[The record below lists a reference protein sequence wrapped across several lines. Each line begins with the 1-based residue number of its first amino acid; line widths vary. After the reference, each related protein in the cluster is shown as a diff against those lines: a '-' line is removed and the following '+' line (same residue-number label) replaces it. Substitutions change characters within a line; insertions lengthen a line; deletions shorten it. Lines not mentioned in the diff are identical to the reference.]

1 MVRLRRALEPPPRH
15 RPISPS
21 ASRHRPP
28 AAPHAGLRPIGP
40 RGSPRLRSRR
50 SQSAAATASLQQGG
64 ARRAPTRGA
73 GGAGGAAVAG
83 PAAAMEEPLAL
94 LVRSPTQRH
103 PDLRLRAAPAWTVR
117 RLKAELRRLVPE
129 APPEE
134 DQKLIYSGKLLL
146 DHHYLRE
153 LLPKQGELHAL
164 HLVYNFKTPA
174 NVQETHAEVKA
185 DQPKVLSE
193 AGQEPSASSSNGE
206 RLRCSSGGQSSAEA
220 SNRLETTR
228 HPFQRVA
235 PGFSAYTTYSM
246 LQMSWLQQIYAR
258 QYYMQ
263 YLASAASADP
273 SQTQRSQEIPVA
285 PVTPPAPLP
294 DPFPAQNQPGNQ
306 NAAAQVNA
314 AANQNLRMNAQGGP
328 LMEEEEEGGN
338 RDWLDWLYSATLF
351 YVFVNIIYF
360 YSSVS
365 RFLLVMGGT
374 VLMYLHHV
382 GWLPFRRRPVQ
393 PFPGN
398 VPPQAA
404 INQDQNNNLQGG
416 NGGRADES
424 EASPDE
430 GQALQELQQASP
442 SFMSTAWVF
451 FKTFFASLLPEG
463 PGVTRN

>member
-1 MVRLRRALEPPPRH
+1 MGE
-15 RPISPS
+15 S
-21 ASRHRPP
+21 
-28 AAPHAGLRPIGP
+28 
-40 RGSPRLRSRR
+40 
-50 SQSAAATASLQQGG
+50 
-64 ARRAPTRGA
+64 
-73 GGAGGAAVAG
+73 
-83 PAAAMEEPLAL
+83 LAL

-103 PDLRLRAAPAWTVR
+103 PDLRLRAGPAWTVR
-117 RLKAELRRLVPE
+117 RLKAELRRLLPE

-134 DQKLIYSGKLLL
+134 DQKLIYSGKLLP
-146 DHHYLRE
+146 DHCYLRE
-153 LLPKQGELHAL
+153 LLPKHEELHAL
-164 HLVYNFKTPA
+164 HLVYNFKMPA
-174 NVQETHAEVKA
+174 NVQETNAEVKA
-185 DQPKVLSE
+185 DQPKLSSE
-193 AGQEPSASSSNGE
+193 ASQERSVSSSDDDE
-206 RLRCSSGGQSSAEA
+206 RLTCSSGGQSSAEV

-228 HPFQRVA
+228 HPFQTVT

-246 LQMSWLQQIYAR
+246 LQMSWFQQIYAR

-263 YLASAASADP
+263 YLASAAASADP
-273 SQTQRSQEIPVA
+273 AHAQHSQEIPVA

-294 DPFPAQNQPGNQ
+294 DPFPVQNQPGNQ
-306 NAAAQVNA
+306 NAIAQVNA
-314 AANQNLRMNAQGGP
+314 AANQNLQMNAQGGP

-351 YVFVNIIYF
+351 YVFANIIYF
-360 YSSVS
+360 YSSLS

-398 VPPQAA
+398 APLQAA
-404 INQDQNNNLQGG
+404 INQDQNNNLQPLFWQGENAGG
-416 NGGRADES
+416 ADES

-430 GQALQELQQASP
+430 GQVLQELQQANP

>member
-1 MVRLRRALEPPPRH
+1 
-15 RPISPS
+15 
-21 ASRHRPP
+21 
-28 AAPHAGLRPIGP
+28 
-40 RGSPRLRSRR
+40 
-50 SQSAAATASLQQGG
+50 
-64 ARRAPTRGA
+64 
-73 GGAGGAAVAG
+73 
-83 PAAAMEEPLAL
+83 
-94 LVRSPTQRH
+94 
-103 PDLRLRAAPAWTVR
+103 
-117 RLKAELRRLVPE
+117 
-129 APPEE
+129 EE

-146 DHHYLRE
+146 DHHYLRD
-153 LLPKQGELHAL
+153 LLPKHGELHAL

-174 NVQETHAEVKA
+174 NVQETSAEVLTLMQ
-185 DQPKVLSE
+185 DQDALLL
-193 AGQEPSASSSNGE
+193 ASLQQKPVMG
-206 RLRCSSGGQSSAEA
+206 RIYFAFVCTKWQKLFT
-220 SNRLETTR
+220 LETTR
-228 HPFQRVA
+228 HPFQCVA

-246 LQMSWLQQIYAR
+246 LQMSWFQQIYAR

-263 YLASAASADP
+263 YLASTAASADP
-273 SQTQRSQEIPVA
+273 SHAQRSQEIPVA

-294 DPFPAQNQPGNQ
+294 DPFPAQNQPGNL

-314 AANQNLRMNAQGGP
+314 AANQNLGMNAQGGP
-328 LMEEEEEGGN
+328 LMEREEEGGN

-360 YSSVS
+360 YSSIS

-404 INQDQNNNLQGG
+404 VNQDQNNNLQEG
-416 NGGRADES
+416 NAGRADEP

-430 GQALQELQQASP
+430 GQALQELQQATP

>member
-1 MVRLRRALEPPPRH
+1 
-15 RPISPS
+15 
-21 ASRHRPP
+21 
-28 AAPHAGLRPIGP
+28 
-40 RGSPRLRSRR
+40 
-50 SQSAAATASLQQGG
+50 
-64 ARRAPTRGA
+64 
-73 GGAGGAAVAG
+73 
-83 PAAAMEEPLAL
+83 
-94 LVRSPTQRH
+94 
-103 PDLRLRAAPAWTVR
+103 
-117 RLKAELRRLVPE
+117 
-129 APPEE
+129 EE
-134 DQKLIYSGKLLL
+134 DQKLIYAGKLLL

-153 LLPKQGELHAL
+153 LLPKHGELHAL
-164 HLVYNFKTPA
+164 HLVYNSKAPA
-174 NVQETHAEVKA
+174 NVEETSAEVLILTHRTWVKG
-185 DQPKVLSE
+185 DEVIYKSFRGCGRNWRKMHCCQMKIFPLFM
-193 AGQEPSASSSNGE
+193 
-206 RLRCSSGGQSSAEA
+206 
-220 SNRLETTR
+220 LETTR
-228 HPFQRVA
+228 HPFQSVP

-258 QYYMQ
+258 QYYMR
-263 YLASAASADP
+263 YLASTAASADP
-273 SQTQRSQEIPVA
+273 SRARRSQEIPVA

-314 AANQNLRMNAQGGP
+314 AANQNLGMNAQGGP
-328 LMEEEEEGGN
+328 LMEEEEGGN

-374 VLMYLHHV
+374 VLMYLHRV

-398 VPPQAA
+398 APPQAA
-404 INQDQNNNLQGG
+404 VNQDQNNNLQGE
-416 NGGRADES
+416 NAGRTDES

-430 GQALQELQQASP
+430 GQVLQELQQANP

-463 PGVTRN
+463 PGMTHN

>member
-1 MVRLRRALEPPPRH
+1 
-15 RPISPS
+15 
-21 ASRHRPP
+21 
-28 AAPHAGLRPIGP
+28 
-40 RGSPRLRSRR
+40 
-50 SQSAAATASLQQGG
+50 
-64 ARRAPTRGA
+64 
-73 GGAGGAAVAG
+73 
-83 PAAAMEEPLAL
+83 MEEVLSL
-94 LVRSPTQRH
+94 LVRSPAQRH
-103 PDLRLRAAPAWTVR
+103 PDLRLRAASAWTVR
-117 RLKAELRRLVPE
+117 RLKAELRRLLPE

-134 DQKLIYSGKLLL
+134 DQKLIYAGKLLL
-146 DHHYLRE
+146 DHHHLGE

-164 HLVYNFKTPA
+164 HLVYNFKSPA
-174 NVQETHAEVKA
+174 DVPETSSEVKA
-185 DQPKVLSE
+185 GQLEPSSE
-193 AGQEPSASSSNGE
+193 ASQEPSVSSSNGE
-206 RLRCSSGGQSSAEA
+206 RPRCSSGGQSSADA
-220 SNRLETTR
+220 SNRLETPR
-228 HPFQRVA
+228 PPFQRVA

-263 YLASAASADP
+263 YLASAAASADP
-273 SQTQRSQEIPVA
+273 SRAQHSQEIPVA
-285 PVTPPAPLP
+285 PQAPLP

-314 AANQNLRMNAQGGP
+314 VANQNLRMNAQGGP
-328 LMEEEEEGGN
+328 LMGEEEEDGN

-393 PFPGN
+393 PIPGN

-404 INQDQNNNLQGG
+404 INQDQNNNLQQGE
-416 NGGRADES
+416 NAGRADEP
-424 EASPDE
+424 EAPPDD
-430 GQALQELQQASP
+430 GRDLQELQMANP
-442 SFMSTAWVF
+442 SLMNTAWVF

>member
-1 MVRLRRALEPPPRH
+1 
-15 RPISPS
+15 
-21 ASRHRPP
+21 
-28 AAPHAGLRPIGP
+28 
-40 RGSPRLRSRR
+40 
-50 SQSAAATASLQQGG
+50 
-64 ARRAPTRGA
+64 
-73 GGAGGAAVAG
+73 
-83 PAAAMEEPLAL
+83 
-94 LVRSPTQRH
+94 
-103 PDLRLRAAPAWTVR
+103 
-117 RLKAELRRLVPE
+117 
-129 APPEE
+129 EE

-153 LLPKQGELHAL
+153 LLPRHGELHAL
-164 HLVYNFKTPA
+164 HLVYNFKAPA
-174 NVQETHAEVKA
+174 NVQETNAEVLMLKYLLVLA
-185 DQPKVLSE
+185 TCIEDQFL
-193 AGQEPSASSSNGE
+193 
-206 RLRCSSGGQSSAEA
+206 LSSGHAIVSRGVYIACYRQLELILLM
-220 SNRLETTR
+220 LETTL
-228 HPFQRVA
+228 HPFQSVA
-235 PGFSAYTTYSM
+235 PGFSAYTAYSV
-246 LQMSWLQQIYAR
+246 LQMSWFQQIYAR

-263 YLASAASADP
+263 YLASTAASAD
-273 SQTQRSQEIPVA
+273 SSHTQHSQEIQVA

-306 NAAAQVNA
+306 NAAGQVNA
-314 AANQNLRMNAQGGP
+314 AANQNLQMNAQRGP

-393 PFPGN
+393 PVPGN

-416 NGGRADES
+416 DAGGADEL

-430 GQALQELQQASP
+430 GQILQELQQATP

-463 PGVTRN
+463 PRVIRN

>member
-1 MVRLRRALEPPPRH
+1 EAL
-15 RPISPS
+15 S
-21 ASRHRPP
+21 
-28 AAPHAGLRPIGP
+28 
-40 RGSPRLRSRR
+40 
-50 SQSAAATASLQQGG
+50 
-64 ARRAPTRGA
+64 
-73 GGAGGAAVAG
+73 
-83 PAAAMEEPLAL
+83 L

-117 RLKAELRRLVPE
+117 RLKAELRRLLPE
-129 APPEE
+129 APPEG
-134 DQKLIYSGKLLL
+134 DQKLIYAGKLLL

-153 LLPKQGELHAL
+153 LLPKHGELHAL
-164 HLVYNFKTPA
+164 HLVYNSKAPA
-174 NVQETHAEVKA
+174 NVQETSAEVLILMQMAKTNFQFQV
-185 DQPKVLSE
+185 DVLMCLEVFILPIIGNLSL
-193 AGQEPSASSSNGE
+193 PC
-206 RLRCSSGGQSSAEA
+206 L
-220 SNRLETTR
+220 LETTR
-228 HPFQRVA
+228 CPFQSVP

-246 LQMSWLQQIYAR
+246 LQMSWLQQIYTR

-263 YLASAASADP
+263 YLASTAASADP
-273 SQTQRSQEIPVA
+273 SHARRSQEIAVA

-328 LMEEEEEGGN
+328 FMEEEEEGGN

-374 VLMYLHHV
+374 VLMYLHRV

-398 VPPQAA
+398 APPQAA
-404 INQDQNNNLQGG
+404 INQDQNNNLQGE
-416 NGGRADES
+416 NADRTDDS

-430 GQALQELQQASP
+430 GQVLQEVQQANP
-442 SFMSTAWVF
+442 SFMSTVWVF

-463 PGVTRN
+463 PGMTRN

>member
-1 MVRLRRALEPPPRH
+1 
-15 RPISPS
+15 
-21 ASRHRPP
+21 
-28 AAPHAGLRPIGP
+28 
-40 RGSPRLRSRR
+40 
-50 SQSAAATASLQQGG
+50 
-64 ARRAPTRGA
+64 
-73 GGAGGAAVAG
+73 
-83 PAAAMEEPLAL
+83 
-94 LVRSPTQRH
+94 
-103 PDLRLRAAPAWTVR
+103 
-117 RLKAELRRLVPE
+117 
-129 APPEE
+129 EE
-134 DQKLIYSGKLLL
+134 DQKLIYAGKLLL
-146 DHHYLRE
+146 DHQYLRE
-153 LLPKQGELHAL
+153 LLPKHGELHVL
-164 HLVYNFKTPA
+164 HLVYAFKTPA
-174 NVQETHAEVKA
+174 SLQESDAEVLT
-185 DQPKVLSE
+185 LSYCFTLNLGVVTKKGKE
-193 AGQEPSASSSNGE
+193 VFNTLE
-206 RLRCSSGGQSSAEA
+206 RRVNFAFGCTKWQKLFTL
-220 SNRLETTR
+220 LETTL
-228 HPFQRVA
+228 HPFRSVA

-263 YLASAASADP
+263 YLASTAASANP
-273 SQTQRSQEIPVA
+273 PHAQRSREIPVA

-294 DPFPAQNQPGNQ
+294 DQFPAQNQPGNQ

-328 LMEEEEEGGN
+328 LMEEEEDGGN

-404 INQDQNNNLQGG
+404 VNQDQNNNLQGG
-416 NGGRADES
+416 NAGRADES
-424 EASPDE
+424 EVSPDE
-430 GQALQELQQASP
+430 GQVSQELQQANP
-442 SFMSTAWVF
+442 SLMSTAWVF

-463 PGVTRN
+463 PGVTHN

>member
-1 MVRLRRALEPPPRH
+1 
-15 RPISPS
+15 
-21 ASRHRPP
+21 
-28 AAPHAGLRPIGP
+28 
-40 RGSPRLRSRR
+40 
-50 SQSAAATASLQQGG
+50 
-64 ARRAPTRGA
+64 
-73 GGAGGAAVAG
+73 
-83 PAAAMEEPLAL
+83 MEEVLSL
-94 LVRSPTQRH
+94 LVRSPAQRH
-103 PDLRLRAAPAWTVR
+103 PDLRLRAASAWTVR
-117 RLKAELRRLVPE
+117 RLKAELRRLLPE

-134 DQKLIYSGKLLL
+134 DQKLIYAGKLLL
-146 DHHYLRE
+146 DHHHLGE

-164 HLVYNFKTPA
+164 HLVYNFKSPA
-174 NVQETHAEVKA
+174 DVPETSSEVKA
-185 DQPKVLSE
+185 GQLEPSSE
-193 AGQEPSASSSNGE
+193 ASQEPSVSSSNGE
-206 RLRCSSGGQSSAEA
+206 RPRCSSGGQSSADA
-220 SNRLETTR
+220 SNRLETPR
-228 HPFQRVA
+228 PPFQRVA

-263 YLASAASADP
+263 YLASAAASADP
-273 SQTQRSQEIPVA
+273 SRAQHSQEIPVA
-285 PVTPPAPLP
+285 PQAPLP

-314 AANQNLRMNAQGGP
+314 VANQNLRMNAQGGP
-328 LMEEEEEGGN
+328 LMGEEEEDGN

-393 PFPGN
+393 PIPGN

-404 INQDQNNNLQGG
+404 INQDQNNNLQGE
-416 NGGRADES
+416 NAGRADEP
-424 EASPDE
+424 EAPPDD
-430 GQALQELQQASP
+430 GRDLQELQMANP
-442 SFMSTAWVF
+442 SLMNTAWVF

>member
-1 MVRLRRALEPPPRH
+1 
-15 RPISPS
+15 
-21 ASRHRPP
+21 
-28 AAPHAGLRPIGP
+28 
-40 RGSPRLRSRR
+40 
-50 SQSAAATASLQQGG
+50 
-64 ARRAPTRGA
+64 
-73 GGAGGAAVAG
+73 
-83 PAAAMEEPLAL
+83 
-94 LVRSPTQRH
+94 
-103 PDLRLRAAPAWTVR
+103 
-117 RLKAELRRLVPE
+117 
-129 APPEE
+129 
-134 DQKLIYSGKLLL
+134 
-146 DHHYLRE
+146 
-153 LLPKQGELHAL
+153 
-164 HLVYNFKTPA
+164 
-174 NVQETHAEVKA
+174 
-185 DQPKVLSE
+185 
-193 AGQEPSASSSNGE
+193 
-206 RLRCSSGGQSSAEA
+206 
-220 SNRLETTR
+220 R
-228 HPFQRVA
+228 HPFQSVA

-246 LQMSWLQQIYAR
+246 LQMSWFQQIYAR

-263 YLASAASADP
+263 YLLSTAASADP
-273 SQTQRSQEIPVA
+273 SHTQHSQEIPVA
-285 PVTPPAPLP
+285 PVTAPAPLP

-314 AANQNLRMNAQGGP
+314 AANQNLRMNAQGGA

-382 GWLPFRRRPVQ
+382 EWLPIRRRPVQ

-416 NGGRADES
+416 NAGRADES

-430 GQALQELQQASP
+430 GQVLQELQQANP
-442 SFMSTAWVF
+442 SFMSTVWVF

-463 PGVTRN
+463 PGVIRN

>member
-1 MVRLRRALEPPPRH
+1 
-15 RPISPS
+15 
-21 ASRHRPP
+21 
-28 AAPHAGLRPIGP
+28 
-40 RGSPRLRSRR
+40 
-50 SQSAAATASLQQGG
+50 
-64 ARRAPTRGA
+64 
-73 GGAGGAAVAG
+73 
-83 PAAAMEEPLAL
+83 
-94 LVRSPTQRH
+94 
-103 PDLRLRAAPAWTVR
+103 
-117 RLKAELRRLVPE
+117 
-129 APPEE
+129 EE

-153 LLPKQGELHAL
+153 LLPKHGDLHAL

-174 NVQETHAEVKA
+174 NMQESNAEVHRLK
-185 DQPKVLSE
+185 LSLTLQKE
-193 AGQEPSASSSNGE
+193 ELILNLDAQSVRSYLHCPVTNDFQFVQNLLMNVFCP
-206 RLRCSSGGQSSAEA
+206 RLG
-220 SNRLETTR
+220 TTQR
-228 HPFQRVA
+228 PFQSVA
-235 PGFSAYTTYSM
+235 SGFSAYTTYSM

-263 YLASAASADP
+263 YLASTAARADP
-273 SQTQRSQEIPVA
+273 SHARRSQEIS
-285 PVTPPAPLP
+285 VTPSAPLP
-294 DPFPAQNQPGNQ
+294 DPFPAQNQPGNH

-314 AANQNLRMNAQGGP
+314 VANQNLRMNAQGGP

-382 GWLPFRRRPVQ
+382 GWLPFRQRLVQ

-398 VPPQAA
+398 APPQAA
-404 INQDQNNNLQGG
+404 VNQDQNNNLQGE
-416 NGGRADES
+416 NAGRTDGS

-430 GQALQELQQASP
+430 GQVLQELQQANP

-463 PGVTRN
+463 PGVTHN